1 MRVPGRRGAE
11 ASAAFAPRAVPPPG
25 RRVPGDVLAVFVLA
39 ALPMVAGAWLPWV
52 LLRPNRLAPG
62 EYLRL
67 PPALALGMLALAALP
82 LVSTLWRP
90 RLTGLAASLAP
101 VAAVWVLGEQT
112 RAALAGQAEFARASA
127 AGGVWLSLLGA
138 GGAVYGARLV
148 TPGPGAR
155 LLAWA
160 WLPAVLALGLGGHLW
175 AWSVVV
181 EGRSEGP
188 RWGQELLAHLRLVGG
203 ALVLAVGLGAPL
215 AVWASGRERAAGV
228 VLGLASGVQTLPSLA
243 LLGLL
248 IAPLA
253 ALSNALPAL
262 RDLGVRGI
270 GAAPALTAMT
280 LYALLPVLRGGVVG
294 LRGVSPGV
302 VDAARGMGMS
312 PRQVF
317 WRVRLPLA
325 LPVWLSGVRQA
336 AVLLVGVAA
345 VAALIGA
352 GGLGSYIFRGLQS
365 GAADLILLGAVPAAL
380 LSLLVDAALRGLEA
394 LLGRRLGRVAPG
406 DGA

>member
-1 MRVPGRRGAE
+1 M
-11 ASAAFAPRAVPPPG
+11 
-25 RRVPGDVLAVFVLA
+25 PGDVRAVFVLA
-39 ALPMVAGAWLPWV
+39 ALPMVVGALLPWV

-67 PPALALGMLALAALP
+67 PPALTLALLGLAALP
-82 LVSTLWRP
+82 LLGALLRP
-90 RLTGLAASLAP
+90 RLTPPLAALAP

-112 RAALAGQAEFARASA
+112 RAAIAGQADFARASA
-127 AGGVWLSLLGA
+127 ASGMWLFLLGA
-138 GGAVYGARLV
+138 GIAVYGARLV
-148 TPGPGAR
+148 APAPGAR
-155 LLAWA
+155 LLTWA
-160 WLPAVLALGLGGHLW
+160 WLPAVLALGLGGHLS
-175 AWSVVV
+175 AWSVIV
-181 EGRSEGP
+181 EGRGEGP
-188 RWGQELLAHLRLVGG
+188 RWGQELAAHLRLVGG
-203 ALVLAVGLGAPL
+203 ALGLAVGLGAPL
-215 AVWASGRERAAGV
+215 AVWASGRERVAAV
-228 VLGLASGVQTLPSLA
+228 LLGLTGAVQTIPSLA

-248 IAPLA
+248 IAPLS

-270 GAAPALTAMT
+270 GVAPALSAMT

-294 LRGVSPGV
+294 LHGVPPDV
-302 VDAARGMGMS
+302 VDAARGMGMTTS
-312 PRQVF
+312 QVF

-352 GGLGSYIFRGLQS
+352 GGLGTYIFKGLQS

-380 LSLLVDAALRGLEA
+380 LAVAVDAALRGLEA
-394 LLGRRLGRVAPG
+394 LLGRGLRRVTPG
-406 DGA
+406 DRA